1 MEKHLKK
8 LKRSM
13 DNTVFKDV
21 PYDRTR
27 SISSVLTPLDKE
39 RKSNIQMHPS
49 IIKNKLN
56 FLLSISVVSF
66 MFIGITYFAGVQ
78 LNLFSGMKGKQ
89 DNESSHSTLESPN
102 KASDQDT
109 VYIPPKQEENFKEMT
124 KEEILTKM
132 LNTTDYFETAK
143 GEFKIKYADTLG
155 EYSIE
160 YELSLNNKAGS
171 YSKNTLIT
179 DGAEKITSLYY
190 KDGTKWTIDE
200 NSGSY
205 AEGPYLLET
214 QGTHSETLTIEDAFS
229 VNSEG
234 ITVSKTLEKPYM
246 GEAQF
251 SLYPFYG
258 VASDFIR
265 DLNSWDIEK
274 QNEELLGHNTLVIK
288 GEVNKRDIQSFR
300 LWVDKDTGILVKYET
315 YNSEGTVADY
325 LYPTKLEINVP
336 IDSKIFK
343 PNLAGLTKTETDNSK
358 PRISTGDV
366 DQSIPEELKVQ
377 WEEAKKKPNETTIL
391 HLDNNWYIFVKKGY
405 YTDRIEVDGKEG
417 TLYLAKQNLP
427 PGKKHFNW
435 CAIAE
440 GYAVEKLEIVYE

>member
-27 SISSVLTPLDKE
+27 SISSVLTPLDKG

-56 FLLSISVVSF
+56 FLLSISVVSL

-78 LNLFSGMKGKQ
+78 LNLFSGMIGKQ
-89 DNESSHSTLESPN
+89 DSESSHSTLESPN
-102 KASDQDT
+102 KALDQNT
-109 VYIPPKQEENFKEMT
+109 VYIPPKQEENLKEMT

-132 LNTTDYFETAK
+132 LNSVDYFETAK
-143 GEFKIKYADTLG
+143 GEFKINYADTLG
-155 EYSIE
+155 ETLIE
-160 YELSLNNKAGS
+160 YELSLNHKAGG
-171 YSKNTLIT
+171 YSKETYIT
-179 DGAEKITSLYY
+179 DGAKKVTILYY
-190 KDGTKWTIDE
+190 KDGTRWEIDE

-205 AEGPYLLET
+205 GEGKYPKEI
-214 QGTHSETLTIEDAFS
+214 QGNQSETLKIEDAFS
-229 VNSEG
+229 VDSEG
-234 ITVSKTLEKPYM
+234 INVTNYRERPHIGQAASSLFPY
-246 GEAQF
+246 EI
-251 SLYPFYG
+251 
-258 VASDFIR
+258 ASNYTR

-288 GEVNKRDIQSFR
+288 GEVDRRKFQSFR

-315 YNSEGTVADY
+315 YNSEGKIVDY

-336 IDSKIFK
+336 IDSEKFK
-343 PNLAGLTKTETDNSK
+343 PNLAGLTKMETDKSK
-358 PRISTGDV
+358 PRINTGDV

-377 WEEAKKKPNETTIL
+377 WDEAKKKPNETTIL

-405 YTDRIEVDGKEG
+405 YIDRIEVNGKEG
-417 TLYLAKQNLP
+417 TLYLAKENLP
-427 PGKKHFNW
+427 PGKKQFNW
-435 CAIAE
+435 RAIAE
-440 GYAVEKLEIVYE
+440 GYAVDNLEIVYE